1 MLMLEFICLFC
12 PSFVSLLIDARLT
25 KTEKI
30 PNLLLKYPVYVIINN
45 LVALALLIIK
55 NRHELPLTTDLFT
68 IDFLAICLVVNTII
82 AIFTPFIKNYLFAD
96 FIIGYA
102 PILPKKYKKKK
113 REKQKWFKFG
123 IKIVNDHTPAK
134 NAKNAKPEQKPE
146 STKPEQKTELAKSE
160 QKPDKEPKK

>member
-1 MLMLEFICLFC
+1 MLEFICLFC

-30 PNLLLKYPVYVIINN
+30 PSLLLKYPVYVIVNN
-45 LVALALLIIK
+45 LIALALLIIK
-55 NRHELPLTTDLFT
+55 NRHELPLAADLFT

-96 FIIGYA
+96 FIIDYA

-113 REKQKWFKFG
+113 RGKQKWFKFG

-134 NAKNAKPEQKPE
+134 NAKNTQPAKPEQK
-146 STKPEQKTELAKSE
+146 TE